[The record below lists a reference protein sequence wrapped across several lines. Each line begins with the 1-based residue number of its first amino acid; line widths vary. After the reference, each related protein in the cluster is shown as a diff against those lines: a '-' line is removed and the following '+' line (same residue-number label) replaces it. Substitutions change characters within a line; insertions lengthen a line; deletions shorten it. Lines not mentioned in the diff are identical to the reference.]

1 MWGGYVA
8 METVNCVFICFMSGV
23 ENPVID
29 EFLDKLR
36 CDTRENLHADAHEPP
51 DNINMIW

>member
-1 MWGGYVA
+1 